1 MRGWPVTFV
10 ASALVVA
17 IVVSV
22 LAVGGATEDSVHAAI
37 RATAR
42 TSVALFVVVFT
53 ASSVRRVTSWPMANR
68 RYLGVAFAVSFFLHL
83 GTIALAATLWP
94 KGPVV
99 AAANAPGMVIYA
111 FVLAMA
117 VTSSDR
123 AVAWLGARRWRVL
136 HKIGVYAIWV
146 GFFSAYLPRAL
157 SDRAYVPLAAV
168 LVLAMGVRLMPPL
181 VRARVRG

>member
-10 ASALVVA
+10 AGAIVVA
-17 IVVSV
+17 IVAALV
-22 LAVGGATEDSVHAAI
+22 AIGGGSEESVHAAI

-42 TSVALFVVVFT
+42 TSLALFVVVFT
-53 ASSVRRVTSWPMANR
+53 ASSFRRVTAWPMANR

-83 GTIALAATLWP
+83 GTIATAATLWP

-111 FVLAMA
+111 FALAMA

-123 AVAWLGARRWRVL
+123 AVAWVGAKRWRVL
-136 HKIGVYAIWV
+136 HKIGAYALWV
-146 GFFSAYLPRAL
+146 GFFFAYLPRAL
-157 SDRAYVPLAAV
+157 SDRAYVPLVVV
-168 LVLAMGVRLMPPL
+168 LVLALGVRLMPPWA
-181 VRARVRG
+181 RARARG